1 MDIMKYPKKFYN
13 GAISMTK
20 PVFDGIG
27 KRMDTVTGK
36 AVIEQVVKFAQ
47 ETDAVNTAIV
57 TRIYQI
63 LDRQTKL
70 EEEIKDAQTKLQDEI
85 KDEQRKHKWT
95 RTLAFVSIALNA
107 CCIFAIVYI
116 LIFARG
122 K

>member
-20 PVFDGIG
+20 PMVNGVGRGI
-27 KRMDTVTGK
+27 DTVTRK
-36 AVIEQVVKFAQ
+36 AAMEHVVKFAQ

-57 TRIYQI
+57 TRIYQV

-95 RTLAFVSIALNA
+95 RTLASVSLALNA
-107 CCIFAIVYI
+107 CCIFTLVYI